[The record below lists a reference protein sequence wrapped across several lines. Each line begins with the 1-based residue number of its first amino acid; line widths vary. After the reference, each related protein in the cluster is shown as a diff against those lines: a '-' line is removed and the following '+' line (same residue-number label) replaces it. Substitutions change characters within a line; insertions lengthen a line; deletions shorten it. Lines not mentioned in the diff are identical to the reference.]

1 MRCNRLLNKKMIS
14 IIICSRQK
22 DIPQKLY
29 QNIDKTIGV
38 DYEVIVIDNSKNE
51 YCMCSAYNAG
61 VKRARFPYLC
71 FMHEDIIYMTKDWGM
86 RVIDHLSD
94 TNTGIIGNF
103 GGHYIPDFFPAIY
116 VDGPVTGKFIQGRT
130 INGKYLTNE
139 VDYCNFC
146 KDGSIEVA
154 VVDGMWF
161 CASKSL
167 FDQIRFD
174 DVTFKGFHCYD
185 LDICMQVHAIGK
197 QVKVIL
203 DILVEH
209 GSPGNMDI
217 KFYKQ
222 LNLWYE
228 KWHANLPMLKGID
241 ESSIPERV
249 KSLESYCVYKSIS
262 KLEFQKK
269 WQEVEYS
276 QRYRFGC
283 KIFRV
288 IDFLRGR

>member
-1 MRCNRLLNKKMIS
+1 MIS
-14 IIICSRQK
+14 IINCSRQK

-38 DYEVIVIDNSKNE
+38 DYEIIVIDNSNNE
-51 YCMCSAYNAG
+51 YSMCSAYNAG

-116 VDGPVTGKFIQGRT
+116 VDGPVTGQFIQGQT
-130 INGKYLTNE
+130 INGRYITNK
-139 VDYCNFC
+139 VDYHKFC
-146 KDGSIEVA
+146 EGKSVEVA

-161 CASKSL
+161 CSTKKL
-167 FDQIRFD
+167 FDRVKFD
-174 DVTFKGFHCYD
+174 ELIFSNFHCYD
-185 LDICMQVHAIGK
+185 LDICMQMHAIGK

-217 KFYKQ
+217 KFFNQ
-222 LNLWYE
+222 LHLWYE
-228 KWHANLPMLKGID
+228 KWHAYFPLLRGVDKK
-241 ESSIPERV
+241 SIPERI
-249 KSLESYCVYKSIS
+249 KSLTK
-262 KLEFQKK
+262 QK
-269 WQEVEYS
+269 V
-276 QRYRFGC
+276 F
-283 KIFRV
+283 
-288 IDFLRGR
+288 